1 MEAWF
6 KDHDSRVTM
15 FRIKDVVFQNET
27 ATTVQLRLA
36 KEVVTTNSKGAAE
49 RLTPSQLSLKKVAGE
64 WKITSERDF
73 K

>member
-1 MEAWF
+1 
-6 KDHDSRVTM
+6 M

-27 ATTVQLRLA
+27 STTVQLRLA

-64 WKITSERDF
+64 WKITSEQDF